1 MSNGVNKKL
10 IISGQNISGQ
20 SATGD
25 KMRLSIATKMIGIV
39 GVLASL
45 SLAQSLVQ
53 GYGAWHGISVAR
65 QTSASNDGAAAMLEA
80 AGKLA
85 IERGATNGALASAD
99 IPDTARAAISK
110 ARAAVDKALATAL
123 ATQKDAGAATD
134 RLSGIGTALAQA
146 RSRADAGLA
155 GTGAREP
162 AAWFATTTTQIDG
175 LLSLARD
182 SVGGLPLTDEQRLME
197 GIAVT
202 TDLAII
208 SEHLGRQRGLLNGII
223 ASGKAPN
230 DSQLAAIGNASG
242 AISIALAGADARAAR
257 LGRAFQD
264 STKAAADATGT
275 INARLKELLIAASAG
290 QPYPVSSQEWF
301 QQATQAIDAVIGA
314 RQALEQQT
322 AASAV
327 QLRST
332 RSWNLSI
339 AILVVLAG
347 IGVLLGAFFI
357 VTRQILRPMGELS
370 RAIGYFARED
380 YSITVPHCQRQDELG
395 VMARSVEVLKE
406 AGQEAARLRAA
417 EAQQRA
423 DRDRRTQSVEQLI
436 SGFDEAASRAIREM
450 SSAATELEATASQM
464 SGISTE
470 TLRQSKDAT
479 GSTARAADKIQ
490 AVAAAAEELSGSIAE
505 IQRQAARSSQSAEQT
520 MQQAEQADRTL
531 ASLAVAA
538 QRIGDVVRLI
548 SDIAGQTNLLALN
561 ATIEAARAGE
571 AGKGFAVVASEVKAL
586 ATQTAKATDDI
597 AQLVSEIQSVTDHSV
612 AAIRQVSG
620 AISGQS
626 HIAGEIAHA
635 VDQQSAATAE
645 IAGSVSDA
653 AGSVVQV
660 EGAMEQ
666 VTGAAEEAGDMSRQV
681 SVASSNLARN
691 ATMLQDEIVR
701 FFAAIRAA

>member
-1 MSNGVNKKL
+1 MK
-10 IISGQNISGQ
+10 I
-20 SATGD
+20 
-25 KMRLSIATKMIGIV
+25 IGIV
-39 GVLASL
+39 AVLASL
-45 SLAQSLVQ
+45 SLVQSLVQ
-53 GYGAWHGISVAR
+53 GYSAWHGITVAR
-65 QTSASNDGAAAMLEA
+65 ETSDSNDVAAAMLAA

-85 IERGATNGALASAD
+85 VERGTTNGALASAEV
-99 IPDTARAAISK
+99 PEAVRAAITQ
-110 ARAAVDKALATAL
+110 ARTAVDKTLASALAV
-123 ATQKDAGAATD
+123 QKGTGEPTD
-134 RLSGIGTALAQA
+134 RLSAITIAVAQA
-146 RSRADAGLA
+146 RSRADAGFASA
-155 GTGAREP
+155 GPKEP
-162 AAWFATTTTQIDG
+162 ALWFATTTSQIEG
-175 LLSLARD
+175 LISLARD
-182 SVGGLPLTDEQRLME
+182 SVGSLPLTEEEKLMD

-208 SEHLGRQRGLLNGII
+208 SEHLGRQRGLLAGII

-230 DSQLAAIGNASG
+230 DSQLAAIGNAGG
-242 AISIALAGADARAAR
+242 AISISLAGADARAAR
-257 LGRAFQD
+257 LGRSFQD
-264 STKAAADATGT
+264 STKAAADATST
-275 INARLKELLIAASAG
+275 ISVRLKEVLAAPSSG
-290 QPYPVSSQEWF
+290 QPYPISSQEWF
-301 QQATQAIDAVIGA
+301 QQATKAIDAVIAA

-322 AASAV
+322 AAESV
-327 QLRST
+327 RLRAS

-339 AILVVLAG
+339 SILVVLTG
-347 IGVLLGAFFI
+347 VGVLVGAFYI

-370 RAIGYFARED
+370 QAIGHFARED

-406 AGQEAARLRAA
+406 AGQEAARLRAV

-423 DRDRRTQSVEQLI
+423 DRDRRTLAVEQLI
-436 SGFDEAASRAIREM
+436 GSFDEAASRAIREM
-450 SSAATELEATASQM
+450 SSAATELEATAAQM

-505 IQRQAARSSQSAEQT
+505 IQRQADRSSQSAEQT
-520 MQQAEQADRTL
+520 MKQEEQANSTL
-531 ASLAVAA
+531 TKLTASA
-538 QRIGDVVRLI
+538 QRIGDVVSLI

-597 AQLVSEIQSVTDHSV
+597 TQLVSEIQNVTGQSV
-612 AAIRQVSG
+612 AAIQQVSG

-653 AGSVVQV
+653 ASSVIQV

-666 VTGAAEEAGDMSRQV
+666 MTGAAEEAGDMSRQV
-681 SVASSNLARN
+681 STASSSLARN
-691 ATMLQDEIVR
+691 ATMLQDEITR
-701 FFAAIRAA
+701 FFEAIRAA